1 MNASQTPDPTT
12 TYERRGPL
20 KRAFH
25 FIVTQPKDFLKLI
38 LPLLLVVSFST
49 VLHGWFSL
57 MDSTGVSVPIR
68 DILTV
73 PLMLFGVTAI
83 LCVMVFGESGPSV
96 FLAVFIIGTVV
107 AGAEVVKIGA
117 ELATKPFNQ
126 GAALYE
132 GGNVGTQTS
141 SYTGT
146 TGGLKK
152 PIEAESTVAPEK
164 KEEETAG
171 EQNQE
176 NEESVEATN
185 SDDGQALDSF

>member
-1 MNASQTPDPTT
+1 MKESQTPDSIPADET
-12 TYERRGPL
+12 RGPI

-49 VLHGWFSL
+49 VLHGWFDL
-57 MDSTGVSVPIR
+57 MGSSDVNVPIR

-83 LCVMVFGESGPSV
+83 LCVMVFGQSGPSV

-141 SYTGT
+141 SYIGT
-146 TGGLKK
+146 AGGLMNSL
-152 PIEAESTVAPEK
+152 EAESTVSPEINGEK
-164 KEEETAG
+164 TTS
-171 EQNQE
+171 EQNRE
-176 NEESVEATN
+176 NGDSVEVTN
-185 SDDGQALDSF
+185 GDDG